1 MTQVAVAGAL
11 GCTTDTVGNYERGR
25 TEPRLD
31 DVVRMA
37 RLYRVSLDW
46 LLTGSARLAHRFEGN
61 GSPRRTRVFEAPPKP
76 AGDGFLRCPHLVPYN
91 ERCGECEA

>member
-1 MTQVAVAGAL
+1 MTQVAVSGAL

-25 TEPRLD
+25 TEPRLS

-46 LLTGSARLAHRFEGN
+46 LLTGSARLAHRFEGASVKPTGAN
-61 GSPRRTRVFEAPPKP
+61 GRVIERTRC
-76 AGDGFLRCPHLVPYN
+76 RHLVPYGD
-91 ERCGECEA
+91 RCKACEA